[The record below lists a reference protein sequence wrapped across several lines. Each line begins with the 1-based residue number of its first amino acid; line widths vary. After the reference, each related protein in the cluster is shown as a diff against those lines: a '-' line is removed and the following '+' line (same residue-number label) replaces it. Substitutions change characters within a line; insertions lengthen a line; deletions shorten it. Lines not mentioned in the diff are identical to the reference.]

1 MMRTLI
7 VLFLSL
13 ASCGRGPQP
22 TSAGETN
29 YGEPSIQVDPAG
41 QAAAKIEVAE
51 ARFRQVAD
59 DLEAPGQLTW
69 NEDRTWS
76 IGVVSSGKIMSIMA
90 RVGDAVSKGQVLAR
104 MHSHDVHDT
113 KAQLRQARTEH
124 QRAIS
129 QLELAKRNRERMQR
143 LLELKAVAQVQ
154 ADQADAEVRNA
165 EAAVKR
171 AEADVERET
180 QHLTEVLE
188 VPAEEETPH
197 THQPGEPDEAEL
209 VPIKSSADGTVIE
222 RKISAGAVVTLGE
235 TAFVVADPESLWL
248 IASFPERAL
257 PALRVGQPVEIG
269 VQAYPDRA
277 FSGRIVRLGDTLD
290 RETRTL
296 KVRIAVAARDRLK
309 PEMYATV
316 RLVRGEERVLTVP
329 ASAIQDID
337 GKQTVFVES
346 QAGRFEPR
354 RVVAEIRT
362 NEALVRVG
370 LREGDRVATQGS
382 YFLKGHLVQARE
394 GQSSES
400 K

>member
-1 MMRTLI
+1 VLGTQDEVIFIEFSTEKLAGLRLDYPTIVATLQAQN
-7 VLFLSL
+7 VV
-13 ASCGRGPQP
+13 R
-22 TSAGETN
+22 
-29 YGEPSIQVDPAG
+29 PAG
-41 QAAAKIEVAE
+41 VMQT
-51 ARFRQVAD
+51 
-59 DLEAPGQLTW
+59 G
-69 NEDRTWS
+69 NE
-76 IGVVSSGKIMSIMA
+76 
-90 RVGDAVSKGQVLAR
+90 RV
-104 MHSHDVHDT
+104 
-113 KAQLRQARTEH
+113 
-124 QRAIS
+124 
-129 QLELAKRNRERMQR
+129 
-143 LLELKAVAQVQ
+143 
-154 ADQADAEVRNA
+154 
-165 EAAVKR
+165 
-171 AEADVERET
+171 
-180 QHLTEVLE
+180 
-188 VPAEEETPH
+188 
-197 THQPGEPDEAEL
+197 
-209 VPIKSSADGTVIE
+209 
-222 RKISAGAVVTLGE
+222 
-235 TAFVVADPESLWL
+235 F
-248 IASFPERAL
+248 
-257 PALRVGQPVEIG
+257 LRVTG
-269 VQAYPDRA
+269 A
-277 FSGRIVRLGDTLD
+277 FDTERDIENVNIVAGDRIVRLGDTLD